1 MNHEHNAVLKTVI
14 AALFV
19 VFLAAASNAQNLL
32 VNGGFD
38 DDSGWI
44 VYDMGSNDPSEYEF
58 GFTADTCLF
67 GSGPCLDV
75 FGASGYTNIL
85 FWQELKLVA
94 GNTYQA
100 SGAFKHLSGDVNLG
114 FWCQFYISTDGP
126 PVEGVDYKP
135 PADANTDIPL
145 GFNSWSGCSGDG
157 VDGTFQDDGCDGLNN
172 PLWIA
177 PGTPGDSVI
186 VYLGVKMGVWSDQQ
200 TLEYEV
206 LIDEVSL
213 VDVTGTAVKNE
224 QPHVAR
230 SYALEQNYPN
240 PFNPQTSIRF
250 QLPANDVVSLQ
261 VFDVSG
267 RVVRTLVNGEL
278 TSGQH
283 VARWDGRDDAGQ
295 MLSSGV
301 YFYQMQTS
309 QVVRT
314 KKMTFLQ

>member
-126 PVEGVDYKP
+126 PVEGVE
-135 PADANTDIPL
+135 
-145 GFNSWSGCSGDG
+145 
-157 VDGTFQDDGCDGLNN
+157 NN

-261 VFDVSG
+261 VFDADAFIRRLFLSNANITG
-267 RVVRTLVNGEL
+267 RADEK
-278 TSGQH
+278 
-283 VARWDGRDDAGQ
+283 DDVFAVG
-295 MLSSGV
+295 LN
-301 YFYQMQTS
+301 
-309 QVVRT
+309 
-314 KKMTFLQ
+314 